1 MINLS
6 SILTVFR
13 FELRQAA
20 TIPRMAW
27 WLALTLF
34 PVLLSALLHF
44 AENEQGSRP
53 DRTPSVE
60 RWTFAEK
67 AVLPTVEIEGETL
80 SNLKTI
86 TYMASLTPGAVKR
99 EIDERMRVPSPRRNR
114 PGSPKILV
122 VHYPASMQKDDGRL
136 DIARNLSAAEF
147 SRVVFVKEGE
157 AEPNLVPPSPQSIF
171 WGAGLFVLLPS
182 VVTMLAT
189 FLWSAPAIASELEG
203 RSWAYIAPRP
213 HGPVSVLLGK
223 YAIGVVWGLSATL
236 TALAVSLWIADI
248 PEGFFYLFWPLSFTI
263 LLSTPAYGAI
273 YAFIG
278 TIAPRRAMVV
288 SVAYTLVLEGFIS
301 FLPAFGTPA
310 LISRIT
316 VQYPIRS
323 IIVRSLRLQELD
335 DSGELSR
342 FIVPDPNLAIEV
354 GSVLAITIVALTAA
368 VFMLRSQELTAAD
381 ESDS

>member
-1 MINLS
+1 M
-6 SILTVFR
+6 
-13 FELRQAA
+13 
-20 TIPRMAW
+20 
-27 WLALTLF
+27 
-34 PVLLSALLHF
+34 
-44 AENEQGSRP
+44 
-53 DRTPSVE
+53 
-60 RWTFAEK
+60 
-67 AVLPTVEIEGETL
+67 
-80 SNLKTI
+80 
-86 TYMASLTPGAVKR
+86 
-99 EIDERMRVPSPRRNR
+99 
-114 PGSPKILV
+114 
-122 VHYPASMQKDDGRL
+122 
-136 DIARNLSAAEF
+136 
-147 SRVVFVKEGE
+147 
-157 AEPNLVPPSPQSIF
+157 
-171 WGAGLFVLLPS
+171 
-182 VVTMLAT
+182 
-189 FLWSAPAIASELEG
+189 
-203 RSWAYIAPRP
+203 
-213 HGPVSVLLGK
+213 
-223 YAIGVVWGLSATL
+223 
-236 TALAVSLWIADI
+236 SLWIADI